1 MAIDTEVLVIGAGP
15 GGYVAALKL
24 GKLGKK
30 TLLVEKDKL
39 GGVCLNCGCIP
50 SKAMIHIAGQVHKL
64 RKAKAQG
71 LEAPDL
77 RLNWSRV
84 VDWKDLM
91 VQGLNRGIAALEKGN
106 GVAVMTGSARLTGAH
121 QAEITTAAGTET
133 VSFQQALVVTGSRA
147 ISIPGFDIDGERV
160 LSSTEALALRE
171 VPGRLLVIGGGVIGL
186 ELGTVFAKLG
196 SAVTIVEFL
205 PQLLTGVEPDLA
217 APVTRNLQRMGVT
230 VWTGSK
236 AKGYT
241 AADGALAVTVETP
254 EGDKVVATDKILVC
268 VGRAVNSRDLGL
280 EALGIVCDPKGHVI
294 VNQNYQT
301 KQPNIYAAGD
311 VIGPPYLAH
320 KASREGVLAALHI
333 AGRPAQPRGAIPAA
347 IFTDPEI
354 AAVGETE
361 AEARARGAEV
371 ITGRFPFAALGK
383 AQAMRETEGFVKV
396 VADKSSHKVLG
407 GAIVGPEAADLI
419 GELCLAV
426 KVGATLEDLGSTVH
440 PHPTLSEA
448 VSEAAEAC
456 LGQALHILTPS
467 RV

>member
-1 MAIDTEVLVIGAGP
+1 M
-15 GGYVAALKL
+15 
-24 GKLGKK
+24 
-30 TLLVEKDKL
+30 
-39 GGVCLNCGCIP
+39 
-50 SKAMIHIAGQVHKL
+50 
-64 RKAKAQG
+64 
-71 LEAPDL
+71 
-77 RLNWSRV
+77 
-84 VDWKDLM
+84 
-91 VQGLNRGIAALEKGN
+91 
-106 GVAVMTGSARLTGAH
+106 
-121 QAEITTAAGTET
+121 
-133 VSFQQALVVTGSRA
+133 
-147 ISIPGFDIDGERV
+147 
-160 LSSTEALALRE
+160 
-171 VPGRLLVIGGGVIGL
+171 
-186 ELGTVFAKLG
+186 
-196 SAVTIVEFL
+196 
-205 PQLLTGVEPDLA
+205 EPDLA

-236 AKGYT
+236 AKGFS

-280 EALGIVCDPKGHVI
+280 EALGIVCDPKGHII

-347 IFTDPEI
+347 VFTDPEI
-354 AAVGETE
+354 ATVGETE
-361 AEARARGAEV
+361 AEARARGAEI

-440 PHPTLSEA
+440 PHPSLSEA